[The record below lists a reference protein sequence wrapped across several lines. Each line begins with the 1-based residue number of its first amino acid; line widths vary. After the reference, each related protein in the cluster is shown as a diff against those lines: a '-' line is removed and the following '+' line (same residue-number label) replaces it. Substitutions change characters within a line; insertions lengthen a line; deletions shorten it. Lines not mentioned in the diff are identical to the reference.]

1 MFLKRY
7 QQKALDTLKDYLKE
21 LKHVG
26 TKYAF
31 MGITNQPY
39 NSEFFGDVVTPS
51 NSGELNSH
59 VHEWRTFKRKDN
71 AIPLW
76 IDCLSC
82 NAREVKA
89 SLRGTYSRYQFTLPI
104 EERDHNKQVTYT
116 K

>member
-1 MFLKRY
+1 MNNLEPVKSR
-7 QQKALDTLKDYLKE
+7 QNNLSPRAK
-21 LKHVG
+21 
-26 TKYAF
+26 
-31 MGITNQPY
+31 I
-39 NSEFFGDVVTPS
+39 GDVVIVE
-51 NSGELNSH
+51 NH
-59 VHEWRTFKRKDN
+59 IHQWRTFNRKDN

-76 IDCLSC
+76 VDCLTC

>member
-1 MFLKRY
+1 MNNLEPVTECDHLEPVNSR
-7 QQKALDTLKDYLKE
+7 KDYLSPRAK
-21 LKHVG
+21 
-26 TKYAF
+26 
-31 MGITNQPY
+31 I
-39 NSEFFGDVVTPS
+39 GDVVTPS
-51 NSGELNSH
+51 NSVELNSH

>member
-1 MFLKRY
+1 MNNLEPRAK
-7 QQKALDTLKDYLKE
+7 
-21 LKHVG
+21 
-26 TKYAF
+26 
-31 MGITNQPY
+31 I
-39 NSEFFGDVVTPS
+39 GDVVTPS